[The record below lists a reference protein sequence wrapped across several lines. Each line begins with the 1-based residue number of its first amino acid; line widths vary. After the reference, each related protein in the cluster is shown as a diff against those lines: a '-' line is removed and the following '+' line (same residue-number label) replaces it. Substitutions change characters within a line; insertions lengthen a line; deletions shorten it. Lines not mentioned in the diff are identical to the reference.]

1 MYSHLLS
8 VCGVHSC
15 CVQTMDATS
24 SVAANALGTAME
36 VQSKE
41 IVGDLNKRLSKSTKR
56 VDELKSKLKKQ
67 SRATV
72 ARGKACN
79 HMMQEV
85 MVKNVV
91 QLLTVADMIRK
102 AETKAE
108 CARWVSF
115 LDRSE
120 TEAEIDCDRYTTL
133 RHVGF
138 DAGRR
143 GEVDDVLESLEDDA
157 RHPKDYDEED
167 GVERPALC
175 CFKAPRIE
183 MRDDSC
189 KLCFGRFQVIKNF
202 RKMKDFYKCNVS
214 ERCYKVIKR
223 DKNGRVKK
231 VTRRFRMKGCKM
243 SPREDLMG
251 QAACDWHSQKPAHLQ

>member
-1 MYSHLLS
+1 
-8 VCGVHSC
+8 
-15 CVQTMDATS
+15 MDAAS
-24 SVAANALGTAME
+24 SVAANALCTAME

-41 IVGDLNKRLSKSTKR
+41 IVGDLNKKLSKSTKE
-56 VDELKSKLKKQ
+56 VKELKSKLKKQ

-115 LDRSE
+115 LDRFD
-120 TEAEIDCDRYTTL
+120 TEASNYCQRYDKIDKMSRNL
-133 RHVGF
+133 R
-138 DAGRR
+138 R
-143 GEVDDVLESLEDDA
+143 EVLGALQECEDDA
-157 RHPKDYDEED
+157 VNDFPDEFE
-167 GVERPALC
+167 
-175 CFKAPRIE
+175 APCIIIS
-183 MRDDSC
+183 DDCC
-189 KLCFGRFQVIKNF
+189 KLCFDRFEVIKNF

-223 DKNGRVKK
+223 DKHGRVIK
-231 VTRRFRMKGCKM
+231 VIRRLRMKGCKM
-243 SPREDLMG
+243 SP
-251 QAACDWHSQKPAHLQ
+251 